1 MKKENKFTT
10 LSVTKSIKPSLEQI
24 MLKMG
29 KKMTYN
35 EIIEELI
42 IFYEINYP
50 KI

>member
-1 MKKENKFTT
+1 MKENKFTT
-10 LSVTKSIKPSLEQI
+10 LSVTKDIKPLLDQV

-42 IFYEINYP
+42 KCYNNSD
-50 KI
+50 K